1 MGIDKLIVDNMGLV
15 YQQLHKF
22 NRAYDDEAFSF
33 AMEAL
38 MNAAKTYNPK
48 KGYAFSTY
56 ATVCIYN
63 GISMYLRSLN
73 NKRKIDTVS
82 YDDTLIEGENL
93 TYLDILQ
100 DDNTPACEVLKEELY
115 AVLWKAFDKLQAELQ
130 TSSAKTIVKYW
141 RDSGFTL
148 SQSEI
153 AKKVGISQ
161 AQVSRILAAFKC
173 KLRNEMEGY
182 INDRNC

>member
-1 MGIDKLIVDNMGLV
+1 MAIDKLIVDNMGLV

-63 GISMYLRSLN
+63 GISVYLRALN

-82 YDDTLIEGENL
+82 YDDTIIEGENF
-93 TYLDILQ
+93 TYLDVLQ
-100 DDNTPACEVLKEELY
+100 DDNTPACELLKDELY
-115 AVLWKAFDKLQAELQ
+115 QVLWKVFDKLQAELQ
-130 TSSAKTIVKYW
+130 TPTAKAIIRHW
-141 RDSGFTL
+141 RESDFTL
-148 SQSEI
+148 TQSDI
-153 AKKVGISQ
+153 SKKVGVSQ
-161 AQVSRILAAFKC
+161 AQVSRILAAFKY
-173 KLRNEMEGY
+173 KLRKEMEGY
-182 INDRNC
+182 INDRDS